1 MAKRLKDLTSIT
13 TPEEISSLVV
23 VSNNATNLVT
33 VSNLR
38 TTILTKASPSTL
50 GAVKVGTNLTIS
62 EAGVLSVVSELPAQS
77 GNNGKYLTT
86 NGNGTLSWGTVT
98 VPPSLPSQGGNSGKY
113 LKTNGVVASWEAIPP
128 PPESLPPRANNA
140 GKFLTTNGTTISW
153 AEITGLPAQ
162 TSNENYFL
170 TTDGTTASWSDAIQ
184 VDQEGIV
191 SLQSSLGNSINML
204 SPVIFPSLTTV
215 YRDQLEWVAG
225 TVIFNSS
232 DSVLQ
237 VYTGT
242 SWEDLH

>member
-13 TPEEISSLVV
+13 TPEETSSLVV
-23 VSNNATNLVT
+23 VSSNATNLVR

-50 GAVKVGTNLTIS
+50 GAVKVGNNLTIS
-62 EAGVLSVVSELPAQS
+62 EAGVLSVVSELPAQA

-86 NGNGTLSWGTVT
+86 NGNGTLSWATVA

-128 PPESLPPRANNA
+128 PPESLPPRANNG

-170 TTDGTTASWSDAIQ
+170 TTDGTTASWSDAVQ
-184 VDQEGIV
+184 VDQDGIL
-191 SLQSSLGNSINML
+191 SLQASLGNSINML
-204 SPVIFPSLTTV
+204 SPVVFPSITTS
-215 YRDQLEWVAG
+215 YRDQLTCVAG
-225 TVIFNSS
+225 TVIFNTTATK
-232 DSVLQ
+232 LQ
-237 VYTGT
+237 VYTG
-242 SWEDLH
+242 SAWEDLH